1 MRIAKFVLVGMAL
14 LALTPA
20 AGSAQD
26 DRRIHVNFGGGPTF
40 AGGDLGDKFAT
51 GWGPAVGVTFDAPR
65 LGFQFEYANRWFDIN
80 DDLPFGATR
89 FGANHQTH
97 QLDFNLVANLTK
109 PDSGLRG
116 YVVAGPGAYNRK
128 VEITEYVGS
137 GVICDPYYYVFGAY
151 PVSAVLGSRGGWD
164 FGFNFGGG
172 VGIPIG
178 DSAQFYIEM
187 RYHYVAGPDVQPVV
201 TPLGTIAATGG
212 SSNGYYYPLTF
223 GFRF

>member
-1 MRIAKFVLVGMAL
+1 MTSSSPNARGGQSIAV
-14 LALTPA
+14 
-20 AGSAQD
+20 
-26 DRRIHVNFGGGPTF
+26 
-40 AGGDLGDKFAT
+40 
-51 GWGPAVGVTFDAPR
+51 
-65 LGFQFEYANRWFDIN
+65 
-80 DDLPFGATR
+80 
-89 FGANHQTH
+89 
-97 QLDFNLVANLTK
+97 LVANLTK

-116 YVVAGPGAYNRK
+116 YVIAGPGAYNRK
-128 VEITEYVGS
+128 G
-137 GVICDPYYYVFGAY
+137 
-151 PVSAVLGSRGGWD
+151 AVLGSRGGWD